1 MKRAVRSSVGIL
13 IGCIWFASGT
23 AAEDG
28 GYPAHGTVKS
38 VDVEAQTVTI
48 DHEDIPGLMM
58 GMAMKFEVSEPGIL
72 SGVAP
77 GQVVDFRVRK
87 DGERYF
93 VTEIRIAATGRSG
106 RAGTGQRKDTSA
118 PAGK

>member
-1 MKRAVRSSVGIL
+1 MKRALRIALGIL
-13 IGCIWFASGT
+13 VGCFWFASGT

-28 GYPAHGTVKS
+28 EYPGHGTIES

-72 SGVAP
+72 SGVAA

-87 DGERYF
+87 DGHRYF

-106 RAGTGQRKDTSA
+106 QAGTGQRKSTSA
-118 PAGK
+118 RAGK